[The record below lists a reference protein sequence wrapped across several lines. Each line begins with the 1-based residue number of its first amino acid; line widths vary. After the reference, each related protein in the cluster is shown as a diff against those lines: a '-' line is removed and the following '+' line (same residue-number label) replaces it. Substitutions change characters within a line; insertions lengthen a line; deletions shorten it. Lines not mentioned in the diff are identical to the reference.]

1 MPTEKAKESK
11 KRAPR
16 KTARKAGSATTA
28 RKRAPA
34 KTTRTAKRATKTTT
48 RTTKTT
54 RGQSVVR
61 KTAARST
68 RKAPTGLAERKGRV
82 ARESKSR
89 RRKTLII
96 AASLMVVL
104 GGSIA
109 LGFSDSGEIN
119 VSQTVTT
126 RVEEARERGEDVKM
140 PAPQTERNKKPNG
153 GLVSSGKP
161 QKTITVQKPAITPTV
176 APTASTT
183 ATSTATSTESMSN
196 ETESA
201 APEEELS
208 SEDVATSSDEE
219 I

>member
-1 MPTEKAKESK
+1 
-11 KRAPR
+11 
-16 KTARKAGSATTA
+16 
-28 RKRAPA
+28 
-34 KTTRTAKRATKTTT
+34 
-48 RTTKTT
+48 
-54 RGQSVVR
+54 
-61 KTAARST
+61 
-68 RKAPTGLAERKGRV
+68 
-82 ARESKSR
+82 
-89 RRKTLII
+89 
-96 AASLMVVL
+96 MVVL

-126 RVEEARERGEDVKM
+126 RVEEARERGEDVNM